1 MPYVIRIETTVQCKD
16 KCRNPMSDATGGQP
30 ISDAAV
36 PQYRYCDGTQVHR
49 RSAGANDND
58 NDNEAT
64 TTVAETAGAG
74 PQQERFVSPQT
85 LSGET
90 VIA

>member
-1 MPYVIRIETTVQCKD
+1 
-16 KCRNPMSDATGGQP
+16 MSDATGGQP

-58 NDNEAT
+58 NETT

-90 VIA
+90 VHS

>member
-1 MPYVIRIETTVQCKD
+1 MPKTLPPRVAGTMQ
-16 KCRNPMSDATGGQP
+16 MQL
-30 ISDAAV
+30 
-36 PQYRYCDGTQVHR
+36 YCDGTQLHR
-49 RSAGANDND
+49 DIALYQKAT
-58 NDNEAT
+58 T